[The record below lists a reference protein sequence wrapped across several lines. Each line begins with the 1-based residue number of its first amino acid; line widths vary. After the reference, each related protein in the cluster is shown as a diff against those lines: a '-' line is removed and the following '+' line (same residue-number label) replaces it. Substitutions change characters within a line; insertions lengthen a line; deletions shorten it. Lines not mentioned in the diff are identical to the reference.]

1 MADYIAQYLDLVIVD
16 GVMLEDP
23 RLDVLL
29 RSMSPEEVQQAKE
42 TIALEYPR
50 RLATPERP
58 QA

>member
-1 MADYIAQYLDLVIVD
+1 MP
-16 GVMLEDP
+16 EDP

-42 TIALEYPR
+42 AIALEYLR